1 MNLGFDIM
9 VKIISLEYEKIKFF
23 KFIFD
28 IKIL

>member
-9 VKIISLEYEKIKFF
+9 IKIISLEYGKIKFF

>member
-1 MNLGFDIM
+1 MNLGFDII

-28 IKIL
+28 IKTL

>member
-9 VKIISLEYEKIKFF
+9 VKIISLEYEKINFF

-28 IKIL
+28 IKLL

>member
-9 VKIISLEYEKIKFF
+9 VKIISLEYKKIKFF

>member
-9 VKIISLEYEKIKFF
+9 VKIISLEYEKIKLF